1 MDVELE
7 QLTAYWEA
15 RPYRPGVNLGSLDA
29 DLAEAEERRAATEK
43 VSEVE
48 GKHYSAHRS
57 RIMALQKAG
66 RLQEAL
72 ELTERCIA
80 ASRRESRVQGA
91 VEAPWFTERASM
103 LLSKLGRSEEARGV
117 LQEYVSRYPDD
128 RSPNKVHARLEKI

>member
-1 MDVELE
+1 MMLE
-7 QLTAYWEA
+7 ELTAYWET
-15 RPYRPGVNLGSLDA
+15 RPHRSGINLDTMDA
-29 DLAEAEERRAATEK
+29 DLAEMEQRREAAQT

-72 ELTERCIA
+72 ELTEQCQA
-80 ASRRESRVQGA
+80 AALRESRIQGS

-103 LLSKLGRSEEARGV
+103 LLGKLGRPEEARGV
-117 LQEYVSRYPDD
+117 LQEYVSRYPED
-128 RSPNKVHARLEKI
+128 RAPGKIHARLEKLS